1 MPEET
6 EEEFK
11 ARLRT
16 ISDEVKADMVAG
28 RYRHGQLHPE
38 IHAKKQQI
46 KDNNFLGGYYGI
58 ETHEEHTS
66 SAAVRDA
73 WKEDLID
80 LLLDR
85 DTKDMLQD
93 HMRRSLMMPDYG
105 NPYWPPIM
113 PSSKEY
119 YSTKE
124 TKARETLRWKR
135 GDFYDI
141 D

>member
-1 MPEET
+1 MSEET

-11 ARLRT
+11 NRLKA

-46 KDNNFLGGYYGI
+46 KDNNFWGGYYGI
-58 ETHEEHTS
+58 ETYEEHTS
-66 SAAVRDA
+66 SVAVRDA
-73 WKEDLID
+73 WKEVLTQKMIIQ
-80 LLLDR
+80 DR
-85 DTKDMLQD
+85 DLSE
-93 HMRRSLMMPDYG
+93 HMSRSLMMPADRYYD
-105 NPYWPPIM
+105 NPYFP
-113 PSSKEY
+113 KEY